1 VAPDLLS
8 HAKGEAFVII
18 GVSYTVGEAALAQPT
33 GSPTRPG
40 DLDRTLQKVVPPRGF
55 KVCGVT
61 PKAAM
66 AHKI

>member
-1 VAPDLLS
+1 
-8 HAKGEAFVII
+8 
-18 GVSYTVGEAALAQPT
+18 VSYTVGEAALAQPT

-55 KVCGVT
+55 KVCGMT